1 MKIFIKFALIG
12 VLLVIMLLT
21 ACDGGYG
28 EDANLADFTEPVF
41 AEEELKDEKIPVGSI
56 EEEFVQEIRPLEKFY
71 GRWETE
77 EQNGADK
84 IILEM
89 GIIDSEEANYF
100 DEKFEYIQFG
110 FEDSGFFPRERI
122 IETEVVEL
130 EKTYLITVSY
140 AMESQEI
147 DGWDIVETEI
157 AEEYLIE
164 YVNENKILLTYKDEE
179 EETEYIF
186 YK

>member
-1 MKIFIKFALIG
+1 MKIFIKFALVG

-28 EDANLADFTEPVF
+28 EDANLVDFTEVVF
-41 AEEELKDEKIPVGSI
+41 AEEEVNDENIPLGSV
-56 EEEFVQEIRPLEKFY
+56 EEESVKALNPLEKFY

-77 EQNGADK
+77 DQNGADK

-89 GIIDSEEANYF
+89 GIIDSEDVNYF
-100 DEKFEYIQFG
+100 DEEFDYIQFG

-122 IETEVVEL
+122 IEIEEMEA
-130 EKTYLITVSY
+130 EKSYLITVSY
-140 AMESQEI
+140 VEESQEI
-147 DGWDIVETEI
+147 DGWDVVETEKT
-157 AEEYLIE
+157 EQYLIE
-164 YVNENKILLTYKDEE
+164 FVNENKMLLIYKDEG